1 MDTELENQ
9 IIAKREHIVKVWFE
23 MWLQQK
29 DLGIDDIFI
38 EEAIYIESWCP
49 QYNGRA
55 KIKHWFTEWNTRG
68 KVLVWDIKQFF
79 HKDKQTAVEWLFK
92 NEMNNGVR
100 ESFDGISIIE
110 WTDDNKIIAIK
121 EFGCNLDRYDPYQDS
136 LTPKF
141 KNDKLAW
148 F

>member
-1 MDTELENQ
+1 
-9 IIAKREHIVKVWFE
+9 
-23 MWLQQK
+23 
-29 DLGIDDIFI
+29 
-38 EEAIYIESWCP
+38 
-49 QYNGRA
+49 
-55 KIKHWFTEWNTRG
+55 
-68 KVLVWDIKQFF
+68 
-79 HKDKQTAVEWLFK
+79 
-92 NEMNNGVR
+92 MNNGVR

-141 KNDKLAW
+141 KNDKPAW